1 MKQYI
6 VTEEQI
12 KAVEDLLTSMCNS
25 YGKPASLQ
33 AAIVAVTAGLRN
45 HEYVEQESAW
55 VTPMWSWSYHGKPLS
70 DEELPAFLRQKTVDQ
85 RQVNKEQLGAKDDT
99 R

>member
-45 HEYVEQESAW
+45 HEYAEQEPAW
-55 VTPMWSWSYHGKPLS
+55 INPNHWTYTYMGYPLTP
-70 DEELPAFLRQKTVDQ
+70 
-85 RQVNKEQLGAKDDT
+85 EQLDKQIHDKALKKAETAGEKKV
-99 R
+99 